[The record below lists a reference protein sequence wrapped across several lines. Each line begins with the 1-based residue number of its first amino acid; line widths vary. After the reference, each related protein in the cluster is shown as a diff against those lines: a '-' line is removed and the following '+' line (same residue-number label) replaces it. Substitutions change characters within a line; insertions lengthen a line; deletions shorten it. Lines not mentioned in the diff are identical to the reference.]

1 MDRRSELSSAPF
13 RIPNPLRGCNA
24 DLAQVLHHSIT
35 PSLHH
40 SITPSLRA
48 AGFED
53 EDDDEDE
60 APCDGGTLCGNVP
73 GVETP
78 G

>member
-1 MDRRSELSSAPF
+1 MSPIGHIRAISL
-13 RIPNPLRGCNA
+13 PNPLRGCNS
-24 DLAQVLHHSIT
+24 DLAQY
-35 PSLHH
+35 

-60 APCDGGTLCGNVP
+60 DEDEAPCEPAASHDQEL
-73 GVETP
+73 
-78 G
+78 